1 MASTLKV
8 NTIQHTGGT
17 TGMTIDSSGRVLTPA
32 RPTLFADMDNGSSAA
47 YDTIA
52 NMAVVP
58 YRNVISGSGIT
69 LNEGVFTIPITGFYQ
84 VNATI
89 LNNNLE
95 DLELALTIG
104 GTSSSNIVLR
114 AFSND
119 DNRFV
124 NLHMALQLTAND
136 ECRIINASGSNRGF
150 HRNTDATDRYSALSV
165 YLIG

>member
-1 MASTLKV
+1 MSILKV
-8 NTIQHTGGT
+8 QEIQHTNAT
-17 TGMTIDSSGRVLTPA
+17 SAMTIDTSGRILTPT

-47 YDTIA
+47 YDTIN

-58 YRNVISGSGIT
+58 YRNVISGSGIS
-69 LNEGVFTIPITGFYQ
+69 LSEGVFKIPITGFYQ

-95 DLELALTIG
+95 DLEIELTIG
-104 GTSSSNIVLR
+104 GTSSSDIVLR

-124 NLHMALQLTAND
+124 QLHMALQLSAND
-136 ECRIINASGSNRGF
+136 ACRIINASGGARGF
-150 HRNTDATDRYSALSV
+150 HRNTNENDRYSALSV
-165 YLIG
+165 YLLG

>member
-1 MASTLKV
+1 MSILKV
-8 NTIQHTGGT
+8 QEIQHTNAT
-17 TGMTIDSSGRVLTPA
+17 SAMTIDTSGRILTPT

-47 YDTIA
+47 YDTIN

-58 YRNVISGSGIT
+58 YRNVISGSGIS
-69 LNEGVFTIPITGFYQ
+69 LSEGVFTIPITGFYQ

-95 DLELALTIG
+95 DLEIALTIG
-104 GTSSSNIVLR
+104 GTSSSDIVLR

-124 NLHMALQLTAND
+124 QLHMALQLSAND
-136 ECRIINASGSNRGF
+136 ACRIINASGGARGF
-150 HRNTDATDRYSALSV
+150 HRNTNENDRYSALSV
-165 YLIG
+165 YLLG

>member
-1 MASTLKV
+1 MSILKV
-8 NTIQHTGGT
+8 QELQHTNAT
-17 TGMTIDSSGRVLTPA
+17 SAMTIDTAGRILTPA
-32 RPTLFADMDNGSSAA
+32 RPTLFADMHNGSSAA
-47 YDTIA
+47 YDTIQ

-58 YRNVISGSGIT
+58 YRRVISGSGIT
-69 LNEGVFTIPITGFYQ
+69 LSTGAFTIPITGFYQ

-104 GTSSSNIVLR
+104 SDYAGGIVLR
-114 AFSND
+114 SFSND

-124 NLHMALQLTAND
+124 NLHMALQLSAND
-136 ECRIINASGSNRGF
+136 VCRIVNSSGGARGF
-150 HRNTDATDRYSALSV
+150 HRNTNATDRYSALSV

>member
-1 MASTLKV
+1 MSILKV
-8 NTIQHTGGT
+8 QEIQHTNAT
-17 TGMTIDSSGRVLTPA
+17 SAMTIDTSGRILTPA

-47 YDTIA
+47 YDTIN

-58 YRNVISGSGIT
+58 YRNVISGSGIS
-69 LNEGVFTIPITGFYQ
+69 LSEGVFTIPITGFYQ

-95 DLELALTIG
+95 DLEIALTIG
-104 GTSSSNIVLR
+104 GTSSSDIVLR

-124 NLHMALQLTAND
+124 QLHMALQLSAND
-136 ECRIINASGSNRGF
+136 ACRIINASGGARGF
-150 HRNTDATDRYSALSV
+150 HRNTNENDRYSALSV
-165 YLIG
+165 YLLG

>member
-1 MASTLKV
+1 MTSTIKV
-8 NTIQHTGGT
+8 QNIKHTNDT
-17 TGMTIDSSGRVLTPA
+17 SAMTIDSTGRVLTPA
-32 RPTLFADMDNGSSAA
+32 RPTLFADMHNGSGAA
-47 YDTIA
+47 YDTIN
-52 NMAVVP
+52 NMSVVP
-58 YRNVISGSGIT
+58 YRRVVSGSGIS
-69 LNEGVFTIPITGFYQ
+69 LSEGVFTIPITGFYQ

-104 GTSSSNIVLR
+104 GTSSSNIILR

-124 NLHMALQLTAND
+124 NLHMALQLSAND
-136 ECRIINASGSNRGF
+136 ACRIINASGGARGF

>member
-1 MASTLKV
+1 MSTLKV
-8 NTIQHTGGT
+8 GTIQDHANSITA
-17 TGMTIDSSGRVLTPA
+17 MTIDNAGRILTPA
-32 RPTLFADMDNGSSAA
+32 RPTLFADMDNGSSAG
-47 YDTIA
+47 YDTI
-52 NMAVVP
+52 NNLAVVP

-95 DLELALTIG
+95 DIELALTIG

-124 NLHMALQLTAND
+124 NLHMALQLTATN
-136 ECRIINASGSNRGF
+136 ECRIINSSGAARGF